1 MGPGRICDNSTLIG
15 LGGDCPS
22 NEAEYFINTSS
33 SILFNFLWC
42 GIYYTQLPDGQL
54 TTEKCMV
61 VPKAQE
67 RLCARKK
74 KVGRGWLMESLI
86 HLLLHSLIHSTG
98 DVETPLCVRRWPQ
111 DSRRT
116 CGWIK
121 YVNQGCAEGRSH
133 EHRTW
138 DERPSHAALQIV
150 MYNKNIAG
158 SQNGDVTVFM
168 FVGE

>member
-15 LGGDCPS
+15 LGGNCPS

-121 YVNQGCAEGRSH
+121 YVNQGWAEDS
-133 EHRTW
+133 W